1 MQNYQSFFEK
11 LVSKEFSYAEIDE
24 LKTICIAT
32 WYENFIPEINDFSED
47 KLRRS
52 GYLVDKL
59 MRFNC
64 VSKEQKYQL
73 KHILDSIKQKLCFED
88 NFLANV
94 EPLAQKWNIN
104 SDLKHEFRELIFLQ
118 KRHYKH
124 SE

>member
-1 MQNYQSFFEK
+1 MKNYQNVFEK
-11 LVSKEFSYAEIDE
+11 LVSKEFSYSEIDD

-32 WYENFIPEINDFSED
+32 WYENFIPEINYFSED
-47 KLRRS
+47 ELRRS
-52 GYLVDKL
+52 AYLVDKL

-73 KHILDSIKQKLCFED
+73 KHILDSIKQKLFFED

-94 EPLAQKWNIN
+94 EPLAKKWNIN
-104 SDLKHEFRELIFLQ
+104 SDIQHLFRELLFLQ

-124 SE
+124 SK